1 MASDCEPALNPA
13 AESRNPTLER
23 YLGALR
29 EAKNDSEQFAA
40 LLLVRNCLKFGSRE
54 GWVVESPKNGVNKS
68 PGPYRWCWQ
77 P

>member
-1 MASDCEPALNPA
+1 MCSQLGKAGIMASDCEPALNQ

-40 LLLVRNCLKFGSRE
+40 LLLVRN
-54 GWVVESPKNGVNKS
+54 
-68 PGPYRWCWQ
+68 
-77 P
+77 

>member
-1 MASDCEPALNPA
+1 MASDCEPALNQ

-40 LLLVRNCLKFGSRE
+40 LLLVRTWKVGGLDRRAPHRMGSA
-54 GWVVESPKNGVNKS
+54 SPQG
-68 PGPYRWCWQ
+68 
-77 P
+77 

>member
-1 MASDCEPALNPA
+1 MASDCEPALNQ

-40 LLLVRNCLKFGSRE
+40 LLLVRH
-54 GWVVESPKNGVNKS
+54 
-68 PGPYRWCWQ
+68 
-77 P
+77 

>member
-40 LLLVRNCLKFGSRE
+40 LLLVRNCLKFGSR
-54 GWVVESPKNGVNKS
+54 GGL
-68 PGPYRWCWQ
+68 GG
-77 P
+77 

>member
-1 MASDCEPALNPA
+1 MASDCEPALNQ

-40 LLLVRNCLKFGSRE
+40 LLLVRTWKVGGLVRRAPKEWGQQVSR
-54 GWVVESPKNGVNKS
+54 GI
-68 PGPYRWCWQ
+68 
-77 P
+77 